1 MGSCDCSFSLVST
14 NSQALV
20 RKHEAGNVLLAEEGH
35 RTGRF
40 RTKQKS
46 QKLKG
51 SKKTIQQKN
60 EDNTGRNDRNRGQEN
75 EVSLILNESESSMDL
90 SLPPGHAFASFSS

>member
-1 MGSCDCSFSLVST
+1 MSEQNESHKNIERVQEDNT
-14 NSQALV
+14 
-20 RKHEAGNVLLAEEGH
+20 AE
-35 RTGRF
+35 
-40 RTKQKS
+40 
-46 QKLKG
+46 
-51 SKKTIQQKN
+51 N